1 MFHHASYAQKSPPNK
16 TKYKPKPNK
25 PKPTK

>member
-1 MFHHASYAQKSPPNK
+1 MFHHNAYAQKNPQNK